1 MIKRLTKLAEY
12 LTKQGIAT
20 TESQILSI
28 LRSISDWDLDLTSSD
43 DMAMIFALHLAK
55 NQAQQNLLS
64 NVIQEYFENN
74 EKLANLEKKI
84 AKIKE
89 QKEAMKSPGQ
99 YRAELEKN
107 SKKAELQ
114 KKLDDK
120 AKEEGLPKD
129 ENELK
134 KMKIDL
140 EKEGRQHL
148 ANGDLAQFENV
159 NSKLQS
165 ISEMENLMSEIKKE
179 REFINNEMENRKIQ
193 AKELDEELEE
203 TLKEIEHID
212 SVDRSQ
218 DFVNK
223 NNRAVQSLGQG
234 SHKLSISHENLP
246 EISKFIRENKQS
258 FKTKFLRI
266 VSTGERRKLMI
277 QNTIKSAC
285 KTGGKP
291 LHLEYEKKKRSK
303 ANLLLLLDMSDSC
316 SASSSILLTL
326 AHSFK
331 EVFAGGTQAYAFVNR
346 LYDISDLMEET
357 RIETAI
363 DNVFKRIPTAR
374 AYTDYQRPLRMLWE
388 DYQSKI
394 NKDTIVIVVGDAR
407 NNRLDPGEE
416 FYRAISRR
424 AKKMVFLN
432 TDPKSTWD
440 TGDSIIGVYSQYSKA
455 FEITT
460 LGQLEY
466 ALVNI

>member
-1 MIKRLTKLAEY
+1 MIKTLTTLAAY
-12 LTKQGIAT
+12 LTKQGIPT

-28 LRSISDWDLDLTSSD
+28 LRSVSDWDIDVTNSNDL
-43 DMAMIFALHLAK
+43 AMVFALHLAK
-55 NQAQQNLLS
+55 NESQQNLLAD
-64 NVIQEYFENN
+64 VIQEYFENK
-74 EKLANLEKKI
+74 EKLDQLEKKI
-84 AKIKE
+84 ANIRE
-89 QKEAMKSPGQ
+89 QKETMKSPGQ

-114 KKLDDK
+114 KKFDEI
-120 AKEEGLPKD
+120 AEEEGLPKD
-129 ENELK
+129 ENELN
-134 KMKIDL
+134 KMEIDL
-140 EKEGRQHL
+140 DKEGRQHL
-148 ANGDLAQFENV
+148 ADGDLAQFENV

-165 ISEMENLMSEIKKE
+165 ISEMKNLMNEIKKE
-179 REFINNEMENRKIQ
+179 RESINNEMENRKVQ

-203 TLKEIEHID
+203 SLKEIEQID
-212 SVDRSQ
+212 AVDRSK
-218 DFVNK
+218 DFTNN

-234 SHKLSISHENLP
+234 THKLSISHENLP
-246 EISKFIRENKQS
+246 EISKFINENKQS
-258 FKTKFLRI
+258 FKTKFLRM

-316 SASSSILLTL
+316 SASSSVMLTL
-326 AHSFK
+326 AHSFR
-331 EVFAGGTQAYAFVNR
+331 EVFGGGTQAYAFVNR
-346 LYDISDLMEET
+346 LYDISDLMEEN
-357 RIETAI
+357 RIETVVE
-363 DNVFKRIPTAR
+363 NVFKRIPTAR
-374 AYTDYQRPLRMLWE
+374 AYTDYHRPLRMLWE
-388 DYQSKI
+388 ENQSKI

-424 AKKMVFLN
+424 VNKMVFLN

-440 TGDSIIGVYSQYSKA
+440 TGDSIMGVYAQYSKA